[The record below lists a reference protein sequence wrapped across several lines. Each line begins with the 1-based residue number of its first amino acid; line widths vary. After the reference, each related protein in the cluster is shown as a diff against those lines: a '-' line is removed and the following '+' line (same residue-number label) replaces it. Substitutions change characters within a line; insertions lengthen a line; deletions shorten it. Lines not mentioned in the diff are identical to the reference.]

1 MDIPALTQEL
11 EMIWQQIHGL
21 HRQATETMGGQE
33 ARLVEA
39 LAQLATALGTLQ
51 TTQEARRQAYEAAG
65 AQGAAQRRKLA
76 DANARL
82 RAEVTT
88 RTQALV
94 RASQA
99 LTAAWAARRRAEE
112 VRAALTEQV
121 QVTADQLA
129 ITGEQLQTRTA
140 ELLMALQE
148 IEALNAELLAMNAE
162 LLALNTELLGQLERG
177 GETGTA

>member
-11 EMIWQQIHGL
+11 ERIWQQIHGL
-21 HRQATETMGGQE
+21 HRQATEAVGE
-33 ARLVEA
+33 RDARLIEA
-39 LAQLATALGTLQ
+39 LAQLAAALDTLR
-51 TTQEARRQAYEAAG
+51 TTQEARHRAYDAAG
-65 AQGAAQRRKLA
+65 AQGAAQRRALA

-88 RTQALV
+88 QKQAVV
-94 RASQA
+94 RAGH
-99 LTAAWAARRRAEE
+99 LLMAAWAARPRAEE
-112 VRAALTEQV
+112 ARAALTAQV

-140 ELLMALQE
+140 ELLLAHQE

-162 LLALNTELLGQLERG
+162 LLALNTELLGQMEG
-177 GETGTA
+177 AGETGTA